1 MLEFMEITSKNW
13 DKLSSYVM
21 DSELEYQ
28 ESIQTSYEDYNN
40 IFSAGDAIGKIGLV
54 NGKYAGNIIGYPPT
68 DIEMEEYGLTRGNEK
83 HMYLFNIIIDK
94 EFRGQ
99 GLGFNFIAEFLKE
112 SKTQGYTKMIGHF
125 RPNGSYA
132 LIKKLG
138 AIDLAHCK
146 NWEETGED
154 FMLCELN
161 LTKLQL
167 LENSI
172 QNKN

>member
-1 MLEFMEITSKNW
+1 MEITSENW
-13 DKLSSYVM
+13 DKLSSYIM
-21 DSELEYQ
+21 DSEIEYK
-28 ESIQTSYEDYNN
+28 EEIQTSYEDYND
-40 IFSAGDAIGKIGLV
+40 IFLDGDAIGKIGIV

-68 DIEMEEYGLTRGNEK
+68 DNEMEDYQLERKNEK

-99 GLGFNFIAEFLKE
+99 GFGFNFMVEFLKE
-112 SKTQGYTKMIGHF
+112 SQKQGYTKMIGHF

-138 AIDLAHCK
+138 AIDLTHCK

-154 FMLCELN
+154 FMLCELDLKN
-161 LTKLQL
+161 LQI
-167 LENSI
+167 LENTI